1 MYSDGAQIY
10 QMLRGGPWAEVHQAR
25 AMVASS
31 LVTPLRPAEWD
42 GALLDRCSQFQK
54 SGTDGILMR
63 LYLVMHHADAGRWAP
78 ALVHLEAATAL
89 YPRVQK
95 TFDAHLIPEI
105 LVMTALLKQD
115 PAAAR
120 WWWHQF
126 ESKRKR
132 ADGLGYWSARTAW
145 HWMEGHTADAWQAL
159 QQWEERAQKLPR
171 TGAYDYDRRQAAL
184 LRTGTRQP

>member
-1 MYSDGAQIY
+1 M
-10 QMLRGGPWAEVHQAR
+10 
-25 AMVASS
+25 
-31 LVTPLRPAEWD
+31 
-42 GALLDRCSQFQK
+42 
-54 SGTDGILMR
+54 
-63 LYLVMHHADAGRWAP
+63 
-78 ALVHLEAATAL
+78 
-89 YPRVQK
+89 QK

-184 LRTGTRQP
+184 LRTGMCASANRSSSAGNARSSINCRVALDAVGISCPCQSRGVSANS